1 MTQRRTGFG
10 SSFLNETRAKA
21 FDLLRAL
28 SSHDG
33 RAREVRLWHSKTP
46 KWGAFLMALIATN
59 TLVAAVAWLAVAAIR
74 G

>member
-1 MTQRRTGFG
+1 MTQHCTGSG

-21 FDLLRAL
+21 FDLFRAV

-46 KWGAFLMALIATN
+46 KWGAFLMALIAIN
-59 TLVAAVAWLAVAAIR
+59 TLVAVVAWFAVAAIR